1 MSPHFWPTSWIL
13 LKQLLFLSPSWPLS
27 QEPIRPLASWAIES
41 EPIWARGIIV
51 NNYLYP
57 CEIELIFTVSQDVQ
71 TIQTFEKNLNKS
83 NVWKEVKCQI
93 EHEFE
98 GNQVYFI
105 QVHQFDDMWL
115 QFLHSKRKNI
125 RFKIPQRFEG
135 FSLGKKTLWCHF
147 IVGVLDW
154 LTYW

>member
-1 MSPHFWPTSWIL
+1 MVMAP
-13 LKQLLFLSPSWPLS
+13 
-27 QEPIRPLASWAIES
+27 ES
-41 EPIWARGIIV
+41 IAHSAFGLMGYWVRAHLGSR
-51 NNYLYP
+51 NNCYLYP
-57 CEIELIFTVSQDVQ
+57 CEIELIFTVLQDVQ

-83 NVWKEVKCQI
+83 NVWKQVKCQI

-125 RFKIPQRFEG
+125 RFKIPQRFKG